1 MRRQALRMERVDGDH
16 MVDAP
21 IGGIASLFIEFCQTS
36 LGILLRN
43 DGNPCHCWSVLTVC
57 GRCWAWVRYPS
68 LLDPTC
74 IFNAT
79 SVDSYDEEE
88 MTDLTP
94 LILEPVIVAKPW
106 GGRRLASFA
115 KPLPED
121 GEYGESWEVADLP
134 ADPPSG
140 TASVRSPI
148 ANGVHAGTTLRSL
161 IETYGPQLLGSAP
174 TTASGDFP
182 LLVKLLDAHE
192 PLSVQVHPTREY
204 VAVHPESRL
213 KTESWYVIE
222 ADSGAVIY
230 KGFKPGVRDGDVRSA
245 AGTQAFVELVQDVPA
260 VRGEFHHLPAG
271 IIHAL
276 GAGVLVAE
284 TQTPSD
290 TTFRMYDW
298 TEEYGR
304 TPRTLHIEEGLET
317 IDMDPIGAVALYP
330 MEEEGDRLLIV
341 TDHYWQREHR
351 VADGP
356 VRLRPGRELRVV
368 MVVCG
373 CASVSGPGRTMT
385 DIPKGTTVVIPA
397 VIAEAVTVEVS
408 GKATVLETGLV

>member
-1 MRRQALRMERVDGDH
+1 M
-16 MVDAP
+16 
-21 IGGIASLFIEFCQTS
+21 
-36 LGILLRN
+36 
-43 DGNPCHCWSVLTVC
+43 
-57 GRCWAWVRYPS
+57 
-68 LLDPTC
+68 
-74 IFNAT
+74 
-79 SVDSYDEEE
+79 
-88 MTDLTP
+88 
-94 LILEPVIVAKPW
+94 
-106 GGRRLASFA
+106 
-115 KPLPED
+115 
-121 GEYGESWEVADLP
+121 
-134 ADPPSG
+134 
-140 TASVRSPI
+140 RSPI

-174 TTASGDFP
+174 ATTSGDFP

-260 VRGEFHHLPAG
+260 VRGEFHHIPAG

-276 GAGVLVAE
+276 GAGILIAE

-373 CASVSGPGRTMT
+373 FASVSGPGRTMT